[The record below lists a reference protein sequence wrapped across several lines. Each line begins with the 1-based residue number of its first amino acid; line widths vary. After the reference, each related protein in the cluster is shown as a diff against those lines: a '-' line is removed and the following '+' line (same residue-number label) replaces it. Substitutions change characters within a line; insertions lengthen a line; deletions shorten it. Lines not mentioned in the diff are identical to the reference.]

1 MPRHCDSNP
10 KRHPPPGQFP
20 EASGT
25 LLDEQAP
32 RTAFA
37 APVASVEARFLLGD
51 HLTGAAK
58 LGGEILQFG

>member
-1 MPRHCDSNP
+1 
-10 KRHPPPGQFP
+10 
-20 EASGT
+20 

-51 HLTGAAK
+51 YLTGAAK